1 MSRALLALLAF
12 LAVGCDDTG
21 RTGAPSL
28 DVEDPDFKQ
37 GQIFHKQG
45 ETRRALECF
54 LKVIDSRKNAAES
67 HLEAGRMHLDLSE
80 PLPAIYHFNQYVRLK
95 PGSQQAPMVKQMIRT
110 AEKQYMKQ
118 LPGQPMEP
126 DATGSVDLN
135 ARLRALQ
142 MENDRLKKE
151 LSEYTRLR
159 PSDPA
164 PSAPQPTAP
173 TAAGP
178 GRTYTVVAGDNPTR
192 ISMKMYGNGS
202 RANDI
207 IKANRDKVPNPQS
220 LKPGM
225 VLVIPE

>member
-1 MSRALLALLAF
+1 MSRALLAMLALLI
-12 LAVGCDDTG
+12 VGCDDPG
-21 RTGAPSL
+21 RAGAPSL

-45 ETRRALECF
+45 ETRRALESF

-67 HLEAGRMHLDLSE
+67 HLEAGRMYLDLND

-110 AEKQYMKQ
+110 AEKQFMKQ

-126 DATGSVDLN
+126 DAAGSVDLGG
-135 ARLRALQ
+135 RLRALQ
-142 MENDRLKKE
+142 IENDRLKKE

-164 PSAPQPTAP
+164 PAAPSPITPPAV
-173 TAAGP
+173 GS

-192 ISMKMYGNGS
+192 ISTKVYGNGS

-207 IKANRDKVPNPQS
+207 MRANRDKVPSPLA

>member
-67 HLEAGRMHLDLSE
+67 HLEAGRMHLDLGE
-80 PLPAIYHFNQYVRLK
+80 PLSAIYHFNQYVRLK

-110 AEKQYMKQ
+110 AEKQFMKQ

-126 DATGSVDLN
+126 DAAGSVDLN
-135 ARLRALQ
+135 GRLRALQ

-164 PSAPQPTAP
+164 PPSRPTP
-173 TAAGP
+173 TPPAAAS

-192 ISMKMYGNGS
+192 ISVKMFGNGS

-207 IKANRDKVPNPQS
+207 MKANREKVPNPLA

>member
-1 MSRALLALLAF
+1 MSRALLALFALI
-12 LAVGCDDTG
+12 VIGCDDTG

-28 DVEDPDFKQ
+28 DTEDPEFKQ

-67 HLEAGRMHLDLSE
+67 HLEAGRMYLDLND

-95 PGSQQAPMVKQMIRT
+95 PGSQQAPMVKERIRT
-110 AEKQYMKQ
+110 AEKQFMKQ

-126 DATGSVDLN
+126 DAAGSVDLN

-151 LSEYTRLR
+151 LSEFTRQR
-159 PSDPA
+159 PANPA
-164 PSAPQPTAP
+164 PAAPAVVTPPKVGA
-173 TAAGP
+173 

-192 ISMKMYGNGS
+192 ISTKMYGNAS

-207 IKANRDKVPNPQS
+207 MRANPDKLPNPQA